1 MDVKRTGW
9 PPGLL
14 QDDSRQLSKWLANR
28 PGARRIVQQ
37 NQLIDLLYTAL
48 KDLLEMPEYD
58 GTRATS
64 QVRLRAKNA
73 AKRALKA
80 VEKGEYET
88 DSSFPGRG

>member
-1 MDVKRTGW
+1 MSHILFND
-9 PPGLL
+9 GLDEAAL
-14 QDDSRQLSKWLANR
+14 YFMRK
-28 PGARRIVQQ
+28 GAVRDAQVQ
-37 NQLIDLLYTAL
+37 LLYTAL

-58 GTRATS
+58 GTRTTS

-88 DSSFPGRG
+88 DSSLHGRG

>member
-1 MDVKRTGW
+1 MIYRSDRVKENI
-9 PPGLL
+9 LIS
-14 QDDSRQLSKWLANR
+14 DDQAALYLIRK
-28 PGARRIVQQ
+28 GAVRESHVQ
-37 NQLIDLLYTAL
+37 LLYTAL

-58 GTRATS
+58 GTRTTS

-88 DSSFPGRG
+88 DS